1 MSFKYIYRC
10 ALCILLFTV
19 VPTTEVNAQ
28 ATQVVKSVSKWFG
41 KKAAK
46 EGAEEVVE
54 QGVKAIS
61 KDMAQKT
68 ITKNAANAI
77 YKPSATFVRKN
88 LQEYAATN
96 IGKTFTTKLG
106 KELGEGALKT
116 MSKEFAQQIGK
127 SSSKEF
133 QELFIKRLGTES
145 TQEVGEWTAKKTLK
159 ESAAKNIAKKQAAK
173 TAARLTGADA
183 FKALDDMPQ
192 TKEIIKQLQ
201 KKSPAYFNTEKLYV
215 ETVGNVKVVGFD
227 GLPTK
232 MEILPNGTIRAR
244 GGSYSKNGVVIGD
257 MNEFLNNPL
266 PNTKYET
273 EGGLLN
279 FHTDQFGKTTY
290 VESHS
295 SELHK
300 TMKNNPRGT
309 LAKENST
316 QLVQKK
322 GGQKGIHDSGHIQQR
337 SMGGLN
343 ESINLLPMKSRLQQ
357 HGRWAKL
364 EREERKAIA
373 AGKDVWSRKWITYNP
388 DGSYSIKVELT
399 IDGKTITNK
408 PFDDLF

>member
-28 ATQVVKSVSKWFG
+28 ATQVVKAVSKWFG

-46 EGAEEVVE
+46 EGAEEVAE

-61 KDMAQKT
+61 KDMAQKA

-77 YKPSATFVRKN
+77 YKPSATFARKN

-183 FKALDDMPQ
+183 FKALDDMPD
-192 TKEIIKQLQ
+192 IKKQVVKLQ
-201 KKSPAYFNTEKLYV
+201 QQSPANFTIDKLFVEKI
-215 ETVGNVKVVGFD
+215 GKSKVVGFE
-227 GLPTK
+227 GTPSK
-232 MEILPNGTIRAR
+232 IEISPNGTIRAK
-244 GGSYSKNGVVIGD
+244 GGSTANAGP
-257 MNEFLNNPL
+257 MNEYLNNPL

-279 FHTDQFGKTTY
+279 FHTDQFGKTAY
-290 VESHS
+290 VECHS
-295 SELHK
+295 SELYK

-309 LAKENST
+309 LAEENKT
-316 QLVQKK
+316 PLVKKK
-322 GGQKGIHDSGHIQQR
+322 GGRQGVHDSGHIQQR

-343 ESINLLPMKSRLQQ
+343 ESINLLPMKSQLQR

>member
-10 ALCILLFTV
+10 ALCVLLLAVT
-19 VPTTEVNAQ
+19 PTNEVNAQ
-28 ATQVVKSVSKWFG
+28 ATQVVKTVSKWFG

-54 QGVKAIS
+54 QGVKAVS
-61 KDMAQKT
+61 KDMAQKV
-68 ITKNAANAI
+68 ITKNAVNAI
-77 YKPSATFVRKN
+77 YKPSATLSRKN

-145 TQEVGEWTAKKTLK
+145 TQEVGEWTAKEKLK

-183 FKALDDMPQ
+183 FKALDDMPD
-192 TKEIIKQLQ
+192 IKKQVVKLQ
-201 KKSPAYFNTEKLYV
+201 QQSPANFTTDKLFVEK
-215 ETVGNVKVVGFD
+215 VGKSKVVGFE
-227 GLPTK
+227 GTPSK
-232 MEILPNGTIRAR
+232 IEISPNGTIRAK
-244 GGSYSKNGVVIGD
+244 GGSTANAGP
-257 MNEFLNNPL
+257 MNEYLNNPL

-279 FHTDQFGKTTY
+279 FHTDQFGKTAY
-290 VESHS
+290 VECHS
-295 SELHK
+295 SELYK
-300 TMKNNPRGT
+300 TMKNNPRST
-309 LAKENST
+309 LAGENKT
-316 QLVQKK
+316 PLVEKK
-322 GGQKGIHDSGHIQQR
+322 GGQKGIHDSGHLQANAT
-337 SMGGLN
+337 GGLN
-343 ESINLLPMKSRLQQ
+343 ESINLLPMKR
-357 HGRWAKL
+357 GKNRGGPWKKL
-364 EREERKAIA
+364 ELKELNAIKK
-373 AGKDVWSRKWITYNP
+373 GQDVKRRQWITYNP

>member
-1 MSFKYIYRC
+1 MNFKYIYRC
-10 ALCILLFTV
+10 VLCVLLLVAT
-19 VPTTEVNAQ
+19 PTNEVNAQ
-28 ATQVVKSVSKWFG
+28 ATQVIKSVSKWFG

-61 KDMAQKT
+61 KDMAQKA

-77 YKPSATFVRKN
+77 YKPSATFARKN

-116 MSKEFAQQIGK
+116 MSKKFAQQIGK

-183 FKALDDMPQ
+183 FKALDDIPMI
-192 TKEIIKQLQ
+192 KEVSEQLQ
-201 KKSPAYFNTEKLYV
+201 KKSPAYFKTEKLYV
-215 ETVGNVKVVGFD
+215 EKVGKSKVVGFE
-227 GLPTK
+227 GTPSK
-232 MEILPNGTIRAR
+232 IEISPNGTIRAK
-244 GGSYSKNGVVIGD
+244 GGSTANAGP
-257 MNEFLNNPL
+257 MNEYLNNPL

-279 FHTDQFGKTTY
+279 FHTDQFGKTAY
-290 VESHS
+290 VECHS

-300 TMKNNPRGT
+300 TMKNTPRSR
-309 LAKENST
+309 LAEKNST

-322 GGQKGIHDSGHIQQR
+322 GGQKGIHDSGHLQANAT
-337 SMGGLN
+337 GGLN
-343 ESINLLPMKSRLQQ
+343 ESINLLPMKR
-357 HGRWAKL
+357 GKNRGGPWKKL
-364 EREERKAIA
+364 ELKELNAIKN
-373 AGKDVWSRKWITYNP
+373 GQDVWSRKWITYNP

-399 IDGKTITNK
+399 IDGKTITRTF
-408 PFDDLF
+408 PDLF

>member
-10 ALCILLFTV
+10 TLCVLLLAVT
-19 VPTTEVNAQ
+19 PTNEVNAQ
-28 ATQVVKSVSKWFG
+28 ATQVVKTVSKWFG

-61 KDMAQKT
+61 KDMAQKA

-77 YKPSATFVRKN
+77 YKPSATFARKN

-183 FKALDDMPQ
+183 FKALDDMPD
-192 TKEIIKQLQ
+192 IKKQVIKLQ
-201 KKSPAYFNTEKLYV
+201 QQSPANFTTDKLFVEK
-215 ETVGNVKVVGFD
+215 VGKSKVVGFE
-227 GLPTK
+227 GTPSK
-232 MEILPNGTIRAR
+232 IEISPNGTIRAK
-244 GGSYSKNGVVIGD
+244 GGSTANAGP
-257 MNEFLNNPL
+257 MNEYLNNPL

-279 FHTDQFGKTTY
+279 FYTD
-290 VESHS
+290 
-295 SELHK
+295 
-300 TMKNNPRGT
+300 
-309 LAKENST
+309 
-316 QLVQKK
+316 
-322 GGQKGIHDSGHIQQR
+322 
-337 SMGGLN
+337 
-343 ESINLLPMKSRLQQ
+343 
-357 HGRWAKL
+357 
-364 EREERKAIA
+364 
-373 AGKDVWSRKWITYNP
+373 
-388 DGSYSIKVELT
+388 
-399 IDGKTITNK
+399 
-408 PFDDLF
+408 

>member
-1 MSFKYIYRC
+1 MNFKYIYRC
-10 ALCILLFTV
+10 VLCVLLLVAT
-19 VPTTEVNAQ
+19 PTNEVNAQ
-28 ATQVVKSVSKWFG
+28 ATQVIKSVSKWFG

-61 KDMAQKT
+61 KDMAQKA

-77 YKPSATFVRKN
+77 YKPSATLARKN

-145 TQEVGEWTAKKTLK
+145 TQEVGEWTAKKSLK

-173 TAARLTGADA
+173 TAARLTGTDA
-183 FKALDDMPQ
+183 FKALDDIPM
-192 TKEIIKQLQ
+192 TKEVIEQLQ

-244 GGSYSKNGVVIGD
+244 GGSYFKNGVVKGD

-279 FHTDQFGKTTY
+279 FQTDQFGKTSY
-290 VESHS
+290 VECHS

-300 TMKNNPRGT
+300 TMKNTPRSR
-309 LAKENST
+309 LAEKNST

-322 GGQKGIHDSGHIQQR
+322 GGQEGIHDSGHLQANAT
-337 SMGGLN
+337 GGLN
-343 ESINLLPMKSRLQQ
+343 ESINLLPMKR
-357 HGRWAKL
+357 GKNRGGPWKKL
-364 EREERKAIA
+364 ELKELNAIKN
-373 AGKDVWSRKWITYNP
+373 GQDVWSRKWITYNP

-399 IDGKTITNK
+399 IDGKTITRTF
-408 PFDDLF
+408 PDLF

>member
-10 ALCILLFTV
+10 VLCVLLLVAT
-19 VPTTEVNAQ
+19 PTNEVNAQ
-28 ATQVVKSVSKWFG
+28 ATQVVKTVSKWFG

-61 KDMAQKT
+61 KDMAQKA

-77 YKPSATFVRKN
+77 YKPSATFARKN

-106 KELGEGALKT
+106 KELSDGALKT

-159 ESAAKNIAKKQAAK
+159 ESAVKNIAKKQAAK

-183 FKALDDMPQ
+183 FKALDDMPD
-192 TKEIIKQLQ
+192 IKKQVVKLQ
-201 KKSPAYFNTEKLYV
+201 QQSSTYFTTDKLFVEKVGKS
-215 ETVGNVKVVGFD
+215 KVVGFE
-227 GLPTK
+227 GTPSK
-232 MEILPNGTIRAR
+232 IEISPNGTIRAK
-244 GGSYSKNGVVIGD
+244 GGSTANAGP
-257 MNEFLNNPL
+257 MNEYLNNPL

-279 FHTDQFGKTTY
+279 FHTDQFGKTAY
-290 VESHS
+290 VECHS
-295 SELHK
+295 SELYK

-309 LAKENST
+309 LAKENQT
-316 QLVQKK
+316 PLVIKK
-322 GGQKGIHDSGHIQQR
+322 GGKKGVHDSGHIQQR

-343 ESINLLPMKSRLQQ
+343 ESINLLPMKSQLQQ

-364 EREERKAIA
+364 EGEERKAIA

-399 IDGKTITNK
+399 IDGKTITK
-408 PFDDLF
+408 VFDDLF

>member
-10 ALCILLFTV
+10 VLCVLLLVAT
-19 VPTTEVNAQ
+19 PTNEVNAQ
-28 ATQVVKSVSKWFG
+28 ATQVVKTVSKWFG

-61 KDMAQKT
+61 KDMAQKA

-77 YKPSATFVRKN
+77 YKPSATLARKN

-183 FKALDDMPQ
+183 FKALDDMPD
-192 TKEIIKQLQ
+192 IKKQVIKLQ
-201 KKSPAYFNTEKLYV
+201 QQSPTYFTTDKLFVEKVGKS
-215 ETVGNVKVVGFD
+215 KVVGFE
-227 GLPTK
+227 GTPSK
-232 MEILPNGTIRAR
+232 IEISPNGTIRAK
-244 GGSYSKNGVVIGD
+244 GGSTANAGP
-257 MNEFLNNPL
+257 MNEYLNNPL

-279 FHTDQFGKTTY
+279 FHTDQFGKTAY
-290 VESHS
+290 VECHS
-295 SELHK
+295 SELYK

-309 LAKENST
+309 LAKENQT
-316 QLVQKK
+316 PLVIKK
-322 GGQKGIHDSGHIQQR
+322 GGKKGVHDSGHIQQR

-343 ESINLLPMKSRLQQ
+343 ESINLLPMKSQLQQ

-364 EREERKAIA
+364 EGEERKAIA
-373 AGKDVWSRKWITYNP
+373 AGKDVWSRKWITNNP

-399 IDGKTITNK
+399 IDGKKITK
-408 PFDDLF
+408 VFDDLF

>member
-10 ALCILLFTV
+10 ALCVLLLAVT
-19 VPTTEVNAQ
+19 PTNEVNAQ
-28 ATQVVKSVSKWFG
+28 ATQVVKTVSKWFG

-54 QGVKAIS
+54 QGVKAVS
-61 KDMAQKT
+61 KDMAQKV
-68 ITKNAANAI
+68 ITKNAVNAI
-77 YKPSATFVRKN
+77 YKPSATLARKN

-183 FKALDDMPQ
+183 FKALDDMPD
-192 TKEIIKQLQ
+192 IKKQVVKLQ
-201 KKSPAYFNTEKLYV
+201 QQSPANFTTDKLFVEK
-215 ETVGNVKVVGFD
+215 VGKSKVVGFE
-227 GLPTK
+227 GTPSK
-232 MEILPNGTIRAR
+232 IEISPNGTIRAK
-244 GGSYSKNGVVIGD
+244 GGSTANAGP
-257 MNEFLNNPL
+257 MNEYLNNPL

-279 FHTDQFGKTTY
+279 FHTDQFGKTAY
-290 VESHS
+290 VECHS
-295 SELHK
+295 SELYK
-300 TMKNNPRGT
+300 TMKNNPRST
-309 LAKENST
+309 LAGENKT
-316 QLVQKK
+316 PLVKKK
-322 GGQKGIHDSGHIQQR
+322 GGQKGIHDSGHLQANAT
-337 SMGGLN
+337 GGLN
-343 ESINLLPMKSRLQQ
+343 ESINLLPMKR
-357 HGRWAKL
+357 GKNRGGPWKKL
-364 EREERKAIA
+364 ELKELNAIKK
-373 AGKDVWSRKWITYNP
+373 GQDVKRRQWITYNP
-388 DGSYSIKVELT
+388 DGSYLIKVELT
-399 IDGKTITNK
+399 IDGKTITK
-408 PFDDLF
+408 VFDDLF

>member
-1 MSFKYIYRC
+1 MMSFKYIYRC

-28 ATQVVKSVSKWFG
+28 ATQVVKAVSKWFG

-46 EGAEEVVE
+46 EGAEEVAE

-61 KDMAQKT
+61 KDMAQKA

-77 YKPSATFVRKN
+77 YKPSATFARKN

-116 MSKEFAQQIGK
+116 MSKKFAQQIGK

-183 FKALDDMPQ
+183 FKALDDIPMI
-192 TKEIIKQLQ
+192 KEVSEQLQ
-201 KKSPAYFNTEKLYV
+201 KKSPAYFKTEKLYV
-215 ETVGNVKVVGFD
+215 EKVGKSKVVGFE
-227 GLPTK
+227 GTPSK
-232 MEILPNGTIRAR
+232 IEISPNGTIRAK
-244 GGSYSKNGVVIGD
+244 GGSTANAGP
-257 MNEFLNNPL
+257 MNEYLNNPL

-279 FHTDQFGKTTY
+279 FHTDQFGKTAY
-290 VESHS
+290 VECHS

-300 TMKNNPRGT
+300 TMKNTPRSR
-309 LAKENST
+309 LAEKNST

-322 GGQKGIHDSGHIQQR
+322 GGQKGIHDSGHLQANAT
-337 SMGGLN
+337 GGLN
-343 ESINLLPMKSRLQQ
+343 ESINLLPMKR
-357 HGRWAKL
+357 GKNRGGPWKEL
-364 EREERKAIA
+364 ELKELNAIKK
-373 AGKDVWSRKWITYNP
+373 GKDVWSRKWITYNP

-399 IDGKTITNK
+399 IDGKTITKQFPN
-408 PFDDLF
+408 LF

>member
-10 ALCILLFTV
+10 VLCVLLLVAT
-19 VPTTEVNAQ
+19 PTNEVNAQ
-28 ATQVVKSVSKWFG
+28 ATQVVKTVSKWFG

-61 KDMAQKT
+61 KDMAQKA

-77 YKPSATFVRKN
+77 YKPSATIARKN

-106 KELGEGALKT
+106 KELSDGALKT

-145 TQEVGEWTAKKTLK
+145 TQEVGEWTAKQTLK

-183 FKALDDMPQ
+183 FKALDDMPD
-192 TKEIIKQLQ
+192 IKKQVIKLQ
-201 KKSPAYFNTEKLYV
+201 QQSPANFTTDKLFVEK
-215 ETVGNVKVVGFD
+215 VGKSKVVGFE
-227 GLPTK
+227 GTSSK
-232 MEILPNGTIRAR
+232 IEISPNGTIRAK
-244 GGSYSKNGVVIGD
+244 GGSTANAGP
-257 MNEFLNNPL
+257 MNEYLNNPL

-279 FHTDQFGKTTY
+279 FHTDQFGKTAY
-290 VESHS
+290 VECHS
-295 SELHK
+295 SELYK

-309 LAKENST
+309 LAEENKAP
-316 QLVQKK
+316 LVIKK
-322 GGQKGIHDSGHIQQR
+322 GGKKGVHDSGHLQAKAT
-337 SMGGLN
+337 GGLN
-343 ESINLLPMKSRLQQ
+343 ESINLLPMKWSKNRR
-357 HGRWAKL
+357 GPWREL
-364 EREERKAIA
+364 ESKELNAIKK
-373 AGKDVWSRKWITYNP
+373 GKDVWSRKWITYNP

-399 IDGKTITNK
+399 IDGKTITK

>member
-1 MSFKYIYRC
+1 MNFKYIYRC
-10 ALCILLFTV
+10 VLCVLLLVAT
-19 VPTTEVNAQ
+19 PTNEVNAQ
-28 ATQVVKSVSKWFG
+28 ATQVIKSVSKWFG

-61 KDMAQKT
+61 KDMAQKA

-77 YKPSATFVRKN
+77 YKPSATFARKN

-116 MSKEFAQQIGK
+116 MSKKFAQQIGK

-183 FKALDDMPQ
+183 FKALDDIPMI
-192 TKEIIKQLQ
+192 KEVSEQLQ
-201 KKSPAYFNTEKLYV
+201 KKSPAYFKTEKLYV
-215 ETVGNVKVVGFD
+215 EKVGKSKVVGFE
-227 GLPTK
+227 GTPSK
-232 MEILPNGTIRAR
+232 IEISPNGTIRAK
-244 GGSYSKNGVVIGD
+244 GGSTANAGP
-257 MNEFLNNPL
+257 MNEYLNNPL

-279 FHTDQFGKTTY
+279 FHTDQFGKTAY
-290 VESHS
+290 VECHS

-300 TMKNNPRGT
+300 TMKNTPRSR
-309 LAKENST
+309 LAEKNST

-322 GGQKGIHDSGHIQQR
+322 GGQEGIHDSGHLQANAT
-337 SMGGLN
+337 GGLN
-343 ESINLLPMKSRLQQ
+343 ESINLLPMKR
-357 HGRWAKL
+357 GKNRGGPWKKL
-364 EREERKAIA
+364 ELKELNAIKN
-373 AGKDVWSRKWITYNP
+373 GQDVWSRKWITYNP

-399 IDGKTITNK
+399 IDGKTITRTF
-408 PFDDLF
+408 PDLF

>member
-1 MSFKYIYRC
+1 MMSFKYIYRC

-28 ATQVVKSVSKWFG
+28 ATQVVKAVSKWFG

-61 KDMAQKT
+61 KDMAQKA

-77 YKPSATFVRKN
+77 YKPSATFARKN

-116 MSKEFAQQIGK
+116 MSKKFAQQIGK

-183 FKALDDMPQ
+183 FKALDDIPMI
-192 TKEIIKQLQ
+192 KEVSEQLQ
-201 KKSPAYFNTEKLYV
+201 KKSPAYFKTEKLYV
-215 ETVGNVKVVGFD
+215 EKVGKSKVVGFE
-227 GLPTK
+227 GTPSK
-232 MEILPNGTIRAR
+232 IEISPNGTIRAK
-244 GGSYSKNGVVIGD
+244 GGSTANAGP
-257 MNEFLNNPL
+257 MNEYLNNPL

-279 FHTDQFGKTTY
+279 FHTDQFGKTAY
-290 VESHS
+290 VECHS

-300 TMKNNPRGT
+300 TMKNTPRSR
-309 LAKENST
+309 LAEKNST

-322 GGQKGIHDSGHIQQR
+322 GGQKGIHDSGHLQANAT
-337 SMGGLN
+337 GGLN
-343 ESINLLPMKSRLQQ
+343 ESINLLPMKR
-357 HGRWAKL
+357 GKNRGGPWKEL
-364 EREERKAIA
+364 ELKELNAIKK
-373 AGKDVWSRKWITYNP
+373 GKDVWSRKWITYNP

-399 IDGKTITNK
+399 IDGKTITKQFPN
-408 PFDDLF
+408 LF

>member
-1 MSFKYIYRC
+1 V
-10 ALCILLFTV
+10 LLLAVT
-19 VPTTEVNAQ
+19 PTNEVNAQ
-28 ATQVVKSVSKWFG
+28 ATQVVKTVSKWFG

-46 EGAEEVVE
+46 EGAEEVAE

-61 KDMAQKT
+61 KDMAQKA

-77 YKPSATFVRKN
+77 YKPSATLARKN

-173 TAARLTGADA
+173 TAARLTGVDA
-183 FKALDDMPQ
+183 FKALDDMPD
-192 TKEIIKQLQ
+192 IKKQVIKLQ
-201 KKSPAYFNTEKLYV
+201 QQSPTYFTTDKLFVEKVGKS
-215 ETVGNVKVVGFD
+215 KVVGFE
-227 GLPTK
+227 GTPSK
-232 MEILPNGTIRAR
+232 IEISPNGTIRAR

-257 MNEFLNNPL
+257 MNEYLNNPL
-266 PNTKYET
+266 PNTRYET

-279 FHTDQFGKTTY
+279 FHTDQFGKTAY
-290 VESHS
+290 VECHS
-295 SELHK
+295 SELYK

-309 LAKENST
+309 LAKENQT
-316 QLVQKK
+316 PLVIKK
-322 GGQKGIHDSGHIQQR
+322 GGKKGVHDSGHIQQR

-343 ESINLLPMKSRLQQ
+343 ESINLLPMKSQLQQ

-364 EREERKAIA
+364 EGEERKAIA
-373 AGKDVWSRKWITYNP
+373 AGKDVWSRKWITNNP

-399 IDGKTITNK
+399 IDGKKITK
-408 PFDDLF
+408 VFDDLF

>member
-1 MSFKYIYRC
+1 MSSKYIYRC
-10 ALCILLFTV
+10 ALCVLLLAVT
-19 VPTTEVNAQ
+19 PTNEVNAQ
-28 ATQVVKSVSKWFG
+28 ATQVVKTVSKWFG

-46 EGAEEVVE
+46 EGAEEVAE

-61 KDMAQKT
+61 KDMAQKA

-77 YKPSATFVRKN
+77 YKPSATLARKK

-183 FKALDDMPQ
+183 FKALDDMPD
-192 TKEIIKQLQ
+192 IKKQVVKLQ
-201 KKSPAYFNTEKLYV
+201 QQSPANFTTDKLFVEKI
-215 ETVGNVKVVGFD
+215 GKSKVVGFE
-227 GLPTK
+227 GTPSK
-232 MEILPNGTIRAR
+232 IEISPNGTIRAK
-244 GGSYSKNGVVIGD
+244 GGSTANAGP
-257 MNEFLNNPL
+257 MNEYLNNPL

-279 FHTDQFGKTTY
+279 FHTDQFGKTAY
-290 VESHS
+290 IECHS
-295 SELHK
+295 SELYK

-309 LAKENST
+309 LAEENKT
-316 QLVQKK
+316 PLVKKK
-322 GGQKGIHDSGHIQQR
+322 GGRQGVHDSGHLQAKAT
-337 SMGGLN
+337 GGLN
-343 ESINLLPMKSRLQQ
+343 ESINLLPMKIGKNR
-357 HGRWAKL
+357 GGPWKKL
-364 EREERKAIA
+364 ELKELNAIKK
-373 AGKDVWSRKWITYNP
+373 GQDVKRRQWITYNP

-399 IDGKTITNK
+399 IDGKTITKK